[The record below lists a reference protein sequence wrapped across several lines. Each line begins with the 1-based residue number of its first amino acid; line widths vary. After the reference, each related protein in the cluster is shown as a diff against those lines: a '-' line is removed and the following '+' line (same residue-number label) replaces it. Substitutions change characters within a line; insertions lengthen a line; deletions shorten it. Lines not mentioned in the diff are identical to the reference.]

1 MADSIKV
8 LDNERTFN
16 YVGLSVD
23 VPSNL
28 PTTGIH
34 TGSAAYAADTG
45 DFYIYIEET
54 EQWYKQ
60 DI

>member
-45 DFYIYIEET
+45 DFYIYRRNRT
-54 EQWYKQ
+54 VV
-60 DI
+60 